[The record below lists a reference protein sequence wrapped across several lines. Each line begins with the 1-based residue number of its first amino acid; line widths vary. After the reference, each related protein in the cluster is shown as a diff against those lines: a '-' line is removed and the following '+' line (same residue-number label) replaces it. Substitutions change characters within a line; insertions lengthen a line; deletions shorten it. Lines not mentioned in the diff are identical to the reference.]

1 MKADELGQRTSFL
14 LLPPMERIRE
24 VRRRELALVDNFAN
38 AIRTADIKAYAQSLE
53 ALEHCLLWPGV
64 VRAVEHLDPPASFR
78 RLCFWNWLP
87 WGDSL
92 RGEVSND
99 LLLIKLLRVLL
110 PKYRGPAMTLFR
122 GETMWNRR
130 HRTYGMSWSTD
141 VEVASH
147 FANGMHRTCQGGS
160 VVLKTRAPAEA
171 IICASKLVDNRFEV
185 HEILVGRR

>member
-14 LLPPMERIRE
+14 LL
-24 VRRRELALVDNFAN
+24 
-38 AIRTADIKAYAQSLE
+38 
-53 ALEHCLLWPGV
+53 
-64 VRAVEHLDPPASFR
+64 
-78 RLCFWNWLP
+78 WNWLQ
-87 WGDSL
+87 WGDRL
-92 RGEVSND
+92 RGEVSNG
-99 LLLIKLLRVLL
+99 RVLL

-141 VEVASH
+141 VEVASR
-147 FANGMHRTCQGGS
+147 FTNGRHRTCQGGS

-185 HEILVGRR
+185 HEILVGHS

>member
-1 MKADELGQRTSFL
+1 MKADELGQRTFFL

-78 RLCFWNWLP
+78 RLCFWNWLQ

-99 LLLIKLLRVLL
+99 LARAAAQIQ
-110 PKYRGPAMTLFR
+110 GPAMTLFR